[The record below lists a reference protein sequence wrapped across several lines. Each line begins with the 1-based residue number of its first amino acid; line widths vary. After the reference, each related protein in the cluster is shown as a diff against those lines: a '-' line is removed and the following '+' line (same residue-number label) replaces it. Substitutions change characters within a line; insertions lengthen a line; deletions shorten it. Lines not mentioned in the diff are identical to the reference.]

1 MDRETQKEKTK
12 NVQWSQWFAGIG
24 VNLLLVQIGMI
35 VLWSS
40 PYITYLTSPESPIPM
55 TMNEISWVVSILNL
69 GRLAGSIC
77 GSVAVNYFGAKTA
90 ILMTSLNISFS
101 WLLIIIANRAEWL
114 YAARFVAGMSV
125 GSANCCYPLYLGEIA
140 EPTIRGALVALA
152 MIGIAIGY
160 VMISTMGAIL
170 SMKMSAAI
178 CFALSLILIIVFF
191 WLPSS
196 PYYFIKIKDET
207 KARTSIVWY
216 HRGCDVEA
224 ELQALKLFI
233 EKNKSPPFID
243 IIKEFKIPYI
253 WKALI
258 LSFVLFAYFQLSQS
272 IVFYYMETI
281 LQNAQVT
288 VIDPSVIV
296 IIASAT
302 GIFASMLSIFLID
315 KIGRRI
321 LMIVSSLGITITL
334 ICLGV
339 QYQLLD
345 AGYDPTNLQ
354 ALPIF
359 SILFFQISSLIGII
373 PVPYTVLGEIFP
385 PHIKCIASCFANLFG
400 AATSFIATSTF
411 QPLIDLI
418 TEKCGCH
425 GSAQFDVS
433 NIDTHCVSQPVTQ
446 TPFSI
451 KY

>member
-288 VIDPSVIV
+288 VIDPSVI
-296 IIASAT
+296 
-302 GIFASMLSIFLID
+302 
-315 KIGRRI
+315 
-321 LMIVSSLGITITL
+321 
-334 ICLGV
+334 
-339 QYQLLD
+339 
-345 AGYDPTNLQ
+345 
-354 ALPIF
+354 
-359 SILFFQISSLIGII
+359 ISSLIGII

-418 TEKCGCH
+418 TEKYVFYVHALIMITAVPYTYFCMPE
-425 GSAQFDVS
+425 
-433 NIDTHCVSQPVTQ
+433 T
-446 TPFSI
+446 
-451 KY
+451 KYAAVMVLLNLMFQILIRTASRSL